1 MQAKILGYILIALA
15 PALCGRLMSQGIS
28 EEIKRLEGIIE
39 LIRHIKYEICVRM
52 SAQEEIFA
60 RFENEALRKCGF
72 LEVLQSCRVDGEKSV
87 LASAME
93 MCPHFL
99 KSDAMCRRLIC
110 DFAETL
116 GTLERRVQEE
126 KCDFY
131 ISRLTEIYNEKKEKS
146 AAEIK
151 LCRSMGAL
159 AGVAAVLILV

>member
-1 MQAKILGYILIALA
+1 MQLKILGYILIALC
-15 PALCGRLMSQGIS
+15 PAVCGRLMSRGII

-52 SAQEEIFA
+52 SMQEDIFA
-60 RFENEALRKCGF
+60 QFENESLRKCGF
-72 LEVLQSCRVDGEKSV
+72 LDALHTCRIDGEKSV
-87 LASAME
+87 LFSAME

-99 KSDAMCRRLIC
+99 KSDAACRRLIC

-116 GTLERRVQEE
+116 GTLERGIQEE

-131 ISRLTEIYNEKKEKS
+131 ISRLSEIYSEKKEKS
-146 AAEIK
+146 VAEIK

-159 AGVAAVLILV
+159 AGVCAVLILV